1 MRVKPV
7 VWLLLSTVAVAIV
20 WLYESRILLPWENFY
35 YVKTDTFAANLGDL
49 YTPWFGTRSLL
60 REGKN
65 PYGPEVTREIQ
76 TAFYGHPLVQDYA
89 PGARVMDEQRF
100 AYPLYV
106 VFLLA
111 PTVGMNFAA
120 LHQAA
125 GLVWA
130 IVVLLGVRLW
140 ISVAGWRIP
149 AAQALAVGLFI
160 VVSPQVAQ
168 GLRWRQLG
176 VIVGFLLALGT
187 WLTVREHLAAAGAV
201 LAFST
206 IKPQMA
212 LLPLVWFLFWS
223 VSDLRRRWRLLVGFC
238 IAWLILVGACEA
250 ILPGWHRDFLAGLAA
265 YRRYGPVISL
275 LQIITGGTAGILF
288 GAIAVVA
295 FLPWA
300 WRNRRCAAGS
310 PEFGVILATF
320 LLAAVLAFPLMM
332 AANQILL
339 ILPVLIVLRDWAR
352 LPKAARA
359 TFVLFASWPWMVSLV
374 LLLFPPP
381 VKSLH
386 MVPLLPSVLALFMP
400 FLLTIL
406 LVLRRR
412 STSVAA
418 EI

>member
-1 MRVKPV
+1 MKPV
-7 VWLLLSTVAVAIV
+7 VWLLISIATVAIA
-20 WLYESRILLPWENFY
+20 WLYESRVLLPWENFF
-35 YVKTDTFAANLGDL
+35 YVKTGAFAANLGDL

-65 PYGPEVTREIQ
+65 PYGSEVTRDIQ

-89 PGARVMDEQRF
+89 PGTTVIDEQRF

-111 PTVGMNFAA
+111 PTIAMNFAMV
-120 LHQAA
+120 HQAA
-125 GLVWA
+125 GVVWA
-130 IVVLLGVRLW
+130 IVVLLGVKLW

-149 AAQALAVGLFI
+149 AAQWLAVGLFI
-160 VVSPQVAQ
+160 LVSPQVAQ

-187 WLTVREHLAAAGAV
+187 WLLVREHLAAAGAV

-212 LLPLVWFLFWS
+212 LLPLAWFLFWS
-223 VSDLRRRWRLLVGFC
+223 FSDLRRRWRLLAGFGV
-238 IAWLILVGACEA
+238 AWLLLVGACEA

-265 YRRYGPVISL
+265 YRRYGPVTSL
-275 LQIITGGTAGILF
+275 LQIFTGSTAGILF

-295 FLPWA
+295 LLAWA
-300 WRNRRCAAGS
+300 WRNRRCAATS
-310 PEFGVILATF
+310 PEFAIILATF

-339 ILPVLIVLRDWAR
+339 ILPVLIILRDWER

-359 TFVLFASWPWMVSLV
+359 MFALFAVWPWMVSLV
-374 LLLFPPP
+374 LLLFPPQ
-381 VKSLH
+381 VKSMH
-386 MVPLLPSVLALFMP
+386 MVPLLPSAVALFMP
-400 FLLTIL
+400 FLLAIL
-406 LVLRRR
+406 LILRRR
-412 STSVAA
+412 PTATVSA
-418 EI
+418 ET